1 MGKGG
6 ESWERFPFM
15 TMFQGSF
22 RNTLDG
28 KGRVAIPAR
37 FREALSGAEEDRLM
51 VTHFQ
56 VSGVPCLEAYAP
68 RAWQQLV
75 SGLGAGVG
83 AFSQSRTLFETVYL
97 GGVQT
102 CQPDKQGRILVP
114 QDLRRRAELEQEVIF
129 LGVGSKFRMFE
140 ASAYERV
147 EQAFHE
153 LVLNNP
159 DAFRD
164 LGI

>member
-1 MGKGG
+1 MVAV
-6 ESWERFPFM
+6 PCIV
-15 TMFQGSF
+15 MFQGSF

-37 FREALSGAEEDRLM
+37 FREALSGADEDRLM
-51 VTHFQ
+51 ITHFQ

-75 SGLGAGVG
+75 DSLTEGQG
-83 AFSQSRTLFETVYL
+83 AFSQSRMLFETVYV
-97 GGVQT
+97 GGVQM

-114 QDLRRRAELEQEVIF
+114 QDLRLRAELKSELMF
-129 LGVGSKFRMFE
+129 LGVGPKFRIFE
-140 ASAYERV
+140 AEAWERV
-147 EQAFHE
+147 ERAFHDV
-153 LVLNNP
+153 VLNNP

>member
-1 MGKGG
+1 
-6 ESWERFPFM
+6 
-15 TMFQGSF
+15 MFQGSF

-37 FREALSGAEEDRLM
+37 FREALSGADEDRLM

-56 VSGVPCLEAYAP
+56 VAGVPCLEAYAT
-68 RAWQQLV
+68 RSWRQLV
-75 SGLGAGVG
+75 DGLTEGMG
-83 AFSQSRTLFETVYL
+83 AFSQSRMLFETVYV
-97 GGVQT
+97 GGVQA

-114 QDLRRRAELEQEVIF
+114 QDLRKRAELDQEVIF
-129 LGVGSKFRMFE
+129 LGVGQKFRMFN
-140 ASAYERV
+140 ASAYQQV
-147 EQAFHE
+147 EQAFHSI
-153 LVLNNP
+153 VQDNP